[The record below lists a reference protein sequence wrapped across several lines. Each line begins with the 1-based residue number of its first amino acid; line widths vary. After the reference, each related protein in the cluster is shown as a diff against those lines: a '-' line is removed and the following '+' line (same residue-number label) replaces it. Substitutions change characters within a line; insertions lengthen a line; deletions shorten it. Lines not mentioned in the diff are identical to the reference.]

1 MTNNK
6 LFKHRFVL
14 PNPDSAHTH
23 TARNVHIEIGAVRCH
38 KNNCTVHQ
46 EQPQSQQQPQH
57 NNNNNNN
64 HNNNNNDNNNNH
76 NNNNDFV
83 RRVCLTGGCRQ
94 EAVPDGRVP
103 SGGVPDGRLSS
114 GGGA

>member
-38 KNNCTVHQ
+38 KTNCTVHQ
-46 EQPQSQQQPQH
+46 EQPQPQQQPQH
-57 NNNNNNN
+57 NNNNNN
-64 HNNNNNDNNNNH
+64 HNNNNDNNNNH
-76 NNNNDFV
+76 NNNNNFV

-94 EAVPDGRVP
+94 E
-103 SGGVPDGRLSS
+103 GVPDGRLSS

>member
-23 TARNVHIEIGAVRCH
+23 TPLAMYTLRLVQCVATKITVQYI
-38 KNNCTVHQ
+38 KNSHNHN
-46 EQPQSQQQPQH
+46 SNHH

-64 HNNNNNDNNNNH
+64 NHNNNNDNNNNH

-94 EAVPDGRVP
+94 E
-103 SGGVPDGRLSS
+103 GVPDGRLSS